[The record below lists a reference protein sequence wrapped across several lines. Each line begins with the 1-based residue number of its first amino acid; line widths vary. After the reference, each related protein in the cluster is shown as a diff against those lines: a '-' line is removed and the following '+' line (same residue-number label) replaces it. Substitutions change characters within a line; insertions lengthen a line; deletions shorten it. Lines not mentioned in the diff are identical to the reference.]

1 MGKRLRKIISILL
14 VIVMIIGMCPNSVV
28 LAKESMDSGMTATST
43 DAEEGI
49 TEDSNTEESDP
60 FIESEKSD
68 TSTETDIQ
76 IDEETYPAFNP
87 EPVIIDGVRISVSA
101 AEGVFPEGASLS
113 VAKVSNAELG
123 AVEEALDVERDETEK
138 VAISYTYDIKV
149 FDKDGNELQ
158 PEEGADVKVSFSMDA
173 VANENL
179 ETNVYHISEDASGS
193 LSADILPTEE
203 DGTTVSAS
211 TDGFSYYTVE
221 FTYDEKQYVM
231 QGDSNVALVDILSF
245 VGITKADGNAAES
258 SDISAVS
265 ISNEELFSASNES
278 GEWIVTAN
286 QAFHTDEW
294 MKVTI
299 DGVEYEIVVTDALQ
313 YVITVTESS
322 MSMSLGVSYMPL
334 TVDHIDIFLH
344 KNNTDSSSIYLASGT
359 INGGTGTITLNTSEP
374 ANYITIIAYASGGM
388 SNGVIHRAL
397 KSSDSFTTAG
407 TVVYVA
413 YNCTI
418 PSADPTYTAP
428 TARSLTYN
436 GSAQTLVNS
445 GSVTSGGTMEYA
457 IGSSNT
463 SAPTSGWSTT
473 APTETNV
480 GTYYVWWRIN
490 ETDGYNAVA
499 AKCLTSSIG
508 QADNPITYAN
518 QTWNY
523 TFATSAQTK
532 NLNQATNAQG
542 TITYSLQSQTGGS
555 YFGFNT
561 STRVLTAAA
570 NTPVGTYT
578 VVIRASADG
587 NTNYKSGTKDSTVT
601 VTIGKN
607 SSSATAPIAANKT
620 YNGSAQTIAAG
631 GSASGGTIYYGLG
644 SSTTSGPSSS
654 SWSTTLPSAT
664 NAGDYYIWYKVTG
677 DSNHND
683 VAATYAAKATISKRT
698 VTPTAPTLTTG
709 TLTYDGTD
717 KTLANAGST
726 TAGGTMYYYVSTSS
740 TTPTFSISTWEQS
753 IDTKTDA
760 GTYYIFWYDYVSD
773 IANNNDTTTDKINS
787 VQSLGSR
794 TIGNATITV
803 NAPNQSYTYTSNPQG
818 TAITATSVNLQ
829 TVTIKYGTVSG
840 TYDLITAPTATNVA
854 DSKTIYYQVTAP
866 NHTTKTGSYTLTIT
880 KANASVTAPAA
891 NTLTYNGSAQA
902 LVTAG
907 STADGTLQYK
917 LGTGGTYSS
926 DIPTATNAGTY
937 TVYYKVVG
945 DANHNDIAEASLEVT
960 IGPKSITPAA
970 NLGLADKYPAG
981 AFPEVTIYD
990 DDLHVAVPSSEYII
1004 SYSNINNPGE
1014 DATVTV
1020 SDRNGGNYTV
1030 ATTTHTYTVEN
1041 GIPTVTVAPRSV
1053 GSIEYNGAAQQL
1065 LANGGTALHGTVY
1078 YAVTTT
1084 ATKPETSAYTITD
1097 PDAIT
1102 GTEVGTYYIWYMV
1115 KGDTGYNDL
1124 YADGDGAYDYATI
1137 TKKDITITAAS
1148 ASKNY
1153 DSTPLT
1159 SNNYTITSG
1168 ELATGDE
1175 ITDITITGTQT
1186 AAGSSNNVAS
1196 GAVIMHG
1203 DTVVTSSYNITYAI
1217 GTLTVNRKA
1226 VTITADDGKWTYN
1239 GASHSIGTFS
1249 VTGMSEDDAHEFTV
1263 TMTTGSKIT
1272 DAGTSS
1278 NVIYLVDG
1286 VLMTTGTAKNIGN
1299 YTVTTADGT
1308 LTVNKADSSITTAPV
1323 AKTLI
1328 YNGSAQELV
1337 DDSDAHFSGGTLQY
1351 RVGTTGDYSDDIPE
1365 RTYAGTYTVYYRLA
1379 GDSNHNDSEGG
1390 SFEVTIQRKTVKV
1403 SGITA
1408 SDKIYD
1414 GTVAATLVYTG
1425 TSFDGIVE
1433 GDTLSVT
1440 ATGTFAAAEGDPGF
1454 KVGEGK
1460 TVNITDLTLSG
1471 VSVSNYVLS
1480 ETGNQSTAAA
1490 DITQKA
1496 LTITADS
1503 DSKPY
1508 DGTALTKNTYTY
1520 TALATGDTIDSV
1532 TVTGSQ
1538 TVVGVSDSVP
1548 SEAVIKHGST
1558 DVSDCYN
1565 ITYANGTLTVTKKA
1579 VTITADSDTKVYDG
1593 TALTKNSYT
1602 NTELGAGDSIENVTI
1617 TGSQTTVGTSNN
1629 VPSNAVIKNAAD
1641 VDVTASYDITYT
1653 NGTLEVIK
1661 KAVTITADSDTKVY
1675 DGTALTKDSVTSD
1688 GLITGDTIDSVTVVG
1703 SQINIGTSDNV
1714 PSNAVIKNAADEDV
1728 TASYEITYEKGTLE
1742 VTKRTLTITAGSD
1755 SKVYD
1760 GTALTKN
1767 SFTADGLATGDSIA
1781 EEDITIT
1788 GSQTVVGSS
1797 DNVASGA
1804 VIKNANSIDVT
1815 ANYEITYNNGTLTVT
1830 QASVTVTI
1838 TGHNNTADYDGEEHS
1853 VSGYDVAISN
1863 TLYTEDDFTFSGTAA
1878 AVCTD
1883 AGTSSMG
1890 LAADQFT
1897 NNNDNFNIT
1906 FNVTDGY
1913 QTITPINA
1921 VVTIVGNSNST
1932 VYDGSEHS
1940 VTGYTATA
1948 CLEGSTTA
1956 TDLYDVA
1963 NDFTFSG
1970 TAAAARTDAGTTN
1983 MGLAADQFVNT
1994 NPNFATVT
2002 FNVTDGYQTIEQIG
2016 EVTVSITGHNDAVEY
2031 DGESHSVSG
2040 YDVEISNPLYTE
2052 SDFTFSGNASAERTD
2067 AGTTNM
2073 GLVESQFTN
2082 TNENF
2087 NTVNFV
2093 ITDGYQTIDPINV
2106 TVTITGNNDTVDYDG
2121 ESHVVT
2127 GYTATADSDLYDVD
2141 EDFTFNGSASASRT
2155 NAGTTDMGL
2164 AAAQFENTDTNFA
2177 TVTFEVIDGYI
2188 TVNKIDATVT
2198 IIGNN
2203 NTVVYDGE
2211 EHTVSGYTAT
2221 ADTDLYNVNTS
2232 FTFTGTATAAQTDV
2246 GTKYMELAA
2255 DQFTNTNENFATV
2268 TFEVTDGYQTITAKS
2283 LTITADS
2290 DSKVYDGTAL
2300 SKDTYTNTELA
2311 EGDSIESVVI
2321 TGSQTN
2327 IGESDNVP
2335 SNAVIK
2341 NGDKDVIANYNITYV
2356 NGKLKVTPKTVTVKA
2371 DNKSKKYGDTDPVC
2385 TATVTGTVGTDT
2397 VDYSFSRATGEDVG
2411 DYTITPSGDATQGN
2425 YAVTYETGKLT
2436 ITKATLAI
2444 EAEAKEKTYGED
2456 DPELTYTISGLQNSD
2471 TEDIM
2476 TGELSRAEG
2485 ENTGTYAIS
2494 QGTVAAGNNYNID
2507 YTGANLTIN
2516 RKEVTVKANDK
2527 TKTYGSP
2534 DPAYN
2539 ATVNGMVSGENA
2551 SDLLTYSFSREV
2563 GDAVGT
2569 YTITPSG
2576 NAVQG
2581 NYTVSY
2587 ETGTLTIGKK
2597 TVTVTAKDKTVTY
2610 GDAPDNDGV
2619 EYSRFA
2625 YDEDES
2631 DLEGTLAYTYSY
2643 SQYGNV
2649 GEYTITPSGLTSEN
2663 YAISFV
2669 NGTLTVEQ
2677 KEVGIEWGETSFTY
2691 DGKSHMPTATATGL
2705 VNGDA
2710 ITVSVSGARTA
2721 ADTGYT
2727 ATATSLT
2734 GAKAGNY
2741 KLPEDKTT
2749 TFSIGKKALTITAD
2763 SDEKEYDGTALTKSS
2778 YTTTA
2783 LIEGESIDSI
2793 TITGS
2798 QTVAGTSSNTPSEAI
2813 IKNAAGGDVTSNYAI
2828 TYVNGTLTVTAK
2840 AVTVMADDKTKVY
2853 GEDDV
2858 DLTAVVS
2865 GTVGEEKP
2873 DYTLSREAG
2882 EKAGEYTITVTAG
2895 DNPNYEV
2902 STVNGIFTIERADI
2916 TVTADNKSKVY
2927 GNADPELTATVTGL
2941 KRNDDETVIDY
2952 TLSRTVGEKAG
2963 TYDITAVGDYVQDNY
2978 NVQYESGLFTITEK
2992 IETAPDIKVAVGDY
3006 TYDGLEKLPEVS
3018 VYDGDTLIPADEYT
3032 VSYSDNTGAG
3042 TATITITDKEGGN
3055 YTVNGETTFII
3066 NKADQDAPEEKAISV
3081 KNATDGTSND
3091 GIIEGV
3097 NDSMEYSTDGGKSW
3111 KSVEEGK
3118 TSIDGLGAG
3127 EVLIRLK
3134 ADKNHNSGAAIT
3146 VTIPAQGDVE
3156 VYLRKIGD
3164 APTITVRN
3172 SKAELAGKLLSD
3184 TEKESIKDGEDV
3196 DIYLTEEDITDSI
3209 SDVDRKL
3216 IESALNDGE
3225 AIGLYLDVNLYKKV
3239 GNAEPVQITDTNG
3252 YSIRLGINLPDI
3264 LVNKD
3269 SKVSRSFR
3277 VLRLHDSSVKEVPSQ
3292 YNGDEKRIDTESDRF
3307 SIFAIVY
3314 KDVTEEKTTTEDT
3327 EKEKTTTE
3335 ESGKNSTE
3343 KPNKEETATE
3353 KKTTPSKVEPY
3364 AKQNDGTNNAN
3375 TGDGT
3380 PIAVIILI
3388 MMLSLGICVAIIRKK
3403 KNHVE

>member
-1 MGKRLRKIISILL
+1 M
-14 VIVMIIGMCPNSVV
+14 
-28 LAKESMDSGMTATST
+28 
-43 DAEEGI
+43 
-49 TEDSNTEESDP
+49 
-60 FIESEKSD
+60 
-68 TSTETDIQ
+68 
-76 IDEETYPAFNP
+76 
-87 EPVIIDGVRISVSA
+87 
-101 AEGVFPEGASLS
+101 
-113 VAKVSNAELG
+113 
-123 AVEEALDVERDETEK
+123 
-138 VAISYTYDIKV
+138 
-149 FDKDGNELQ
+149 
-158 PEEGADVKVSFSMDA
+158 
-173 VANENL
+173 
-179 ETNVYHISEDASGS
+179 
-193 LSADILPTEE
+193 
-203 DGTTVSAS
+203 
-211 TDGFSYYTVE
+211 
-221 FTYDEKQYVM
+221 
-231 QGDSNVALVDILSF
+231 
-245 VGITKADGNAAES
+245 
-258 SDISAVS
+258 
-265 ISNEELFSASNES
+265 
-278 GEWIVTAN
+278 
-286 QAFHTDEW
+286 
-294 MKVTI
+294 
-299 DGVEYEIVVTDALQ
+299 
-313 YVITVTESS
+313 
-322 MSMSLGVSYMPL
+322 
-334 TVDHIDIFLH
+334 
-344 KNNTDSSSIYLASGT
+344 
-359 INGGTGTITLNTSEP
+359 
-374 ANYITIIAYASGGM
+374 
-388 SNGVIHRAL
+388 
-397 KSSDSFTTAG
+397 
-407 TVVYVA
+407 
-413 YNCTI
+413 
-418 PSADPTYTAP
+418 
-428 TARSLTYN
+428 
-436 GSAQTLVNS
+436 
-445 GSVTSGGTMEYA
+445 
-457 IGSSNT
+457 
-463 SAPTSGWSTT
+463 
-473 APTETNV
+473 
-480 GTYYVWWRIN
+480 
-490 ETDGYNAVA
+490 
-499 AKCLTSSIG
+499 
-508 QADNPITYAN
+508 
-518 QTWNY
+518 
-523 TFATSAQTK
+523 
-532 NLNQATNAQG
+532 
-542 TITYSLQSQTGGS
+542 
-555 YFGFNT
+555 
-561 STRVLTAAA
+561 
-570 NTPVGTYT
+570 
-578 VVIRASADG
+578 
-587 NTNYKSGTKDSTVT
+587 
-601 VTIGKN
+601 
-607 SSSATAPIAANKT
+607 
-620 YNGSAQTIAAG
+620 
-631 GSASGGTIYYGLG
+631 
-644 SSTTSGPSSS
+644 
-654 SWSTTLPSAT
+654 
-664 NAGDYYIWYKVTG
+664 
-677 DSNHND
+677 
-683 VAATYAAKATISKRT
+683 
-698 VTPTAPTLTTG
+698 
-709 TLTYDGTD
+709 
-717 KTLANAGST
+717 
-726 TAGGTMYYYVSTSS
+726 
-740 TTPTFSISTWEQS
+740 
-753 IDTKTDA
+753 
-760 GTYYIFWYDYVSD
+760 
-773 IANNNDTTTDKINS
+773 
-787 VQSLGSR
+787 
-794 TIGNATITV
+794 
-803 NAPNQSYTYTSNPQG
+803 
-818 TAITATSVNLQ
+818 
-829 TVTIKYGTVSG
+829 
-840 TYDLITAPTATNVA
+840 
-854 DSKTIYYQVTAP
+854 
-866 NHTTKTGSYTLTIT
+866 
-880 KANASVTAPAA
+880 
-891 NTLTYNGSAQA
+891 
-902 LVTAG
+902 
-907 STADGTLQYK
+907 QYK

-1175 ITDITITGTQT
+1175 ITDITITGTRT
-1186 AAGSSNNVAS
+1186 EAGSSNNVAS

-1226 VTITADDGKWTYN
+1226 VTITADDGEWTYN

-1272 DAGTSS
+1272 DVGTSS

-1508 DGTALTKNTYTY
+1508 DGTALTKNTYTN

-1538 TVVGVSDSVP
+1538 TVVGVSDNVP

-1602 NTELGAGDSIENVTI
+1602 NTELGAGDSIESVTI

-1653 NGTLEVIK
+1653 NGTLEVTK

-1878 AVCTD
+1878 AVRTD

-2016 EVTVSITGHNDAVEY
+2016 EVTVSITGHNDAVDY

-2052 SDFTFSGNASAERTD
+2052 SDFTFSGNASAARTD

-2246 GTKYMELAA
+2246 GTKYMGLAA

-2763 SDEKEYDGTALTKSS
+2763 SDEKEYDGTALTKNS
-2778 YTTTA
+2778 YTSTA

-2853 GEDDV
+2853 GE
-2858 DLTAVVS
+2858 LLH
-2865 GTVGEEKP
+2865 
-2873 DYTLSREAG
+2873 TL
-2882 EKAGEYTITVTAG
+2882 
-2895 DNPNYEV
+2895 
-2902 STVNGIFTIERADI
+2902 
-2916 TVTADNKSKVY
+2916 
-2927 GNADPELTATVTGL
+2927 
-2941 KRNDDETVIDY
+2941 
-2952 TLSRTVGEKAG
+2952 
-2963 TYDITAVGDYVQDNY
+2963 
-2978 NVQYESGLFTITEK
+2978 
-2992 IETAPDIKVAVGDY
+2992 
-3006 TYDGLEKLPEVS
+3006 
-3018 VYDGDTLIPADEYT
+3018 
-3032 VSYSDNTGAG
+3032 
-3042 TATITITDKEGGN
+3042 
-3055 YTVNGETTFII
+3055 
-3066 NKADQDAPEEKAISV
+3066 
-3081 KNATDGTSND
+3081 
-3091 GIIEGV
+3091 
-3097 NDSMEYSTDGGKSW
+3097 ME
-3111 KSVEEGK
+3111 
-3118 TSIDGLGAG
+3118 
-3127 EVLIRLK
+3127 
-3134 ADKNHNSGAAIT
+3134 H
-3146 VTIPAQGDVE
+3146 
-3156 VYLRKIGD
+3156 
-3164 APTITVRN
+3164 
-3172 SKAELAGKLLSD
+3172 
-3184 TEKESIKDGEDV
+3184 
-3196 DIYLTEEDITDSI
+3196 
-3209 SDVDRKL
+3209 
-3216 IESALNDGE
+3216 
-3225 AIGLYLDVNLYKKV
+3225 
-3239 GNAEPVQITDTNG
+3239 
-3252 YSIRLGINLPDI
+3252 
-3264 LVNKD
+3264 
-3269 SKVSRSFR
+3269 
-3277 VLRLHDSSVKEVPSQ
+3277 
-3292 YNGDEKRIDTESDRF
+3292 
-3307 SIFAIVY
+3307 
-3314 KDVTEEKTTTEDT
+3314 
-3327 EKEKTTTE
+3327 
-3335 ESGKNSTE
+3335 
-3343 KPNKEETATE
+3343 
-3353 KKTTPSKVEPY
+3353 
-3364 AKQNDGTNNAN
+3364 
-3375 TGDGT
+3375 
-3380 PIAVIILI
+3380 
-3388 MMLSLGICVAIIRKK
+3388 
-3403 KNHVE
+3403 

>member
-76 IDEETYPAFNP
+76 IDEETYPAFKP

-158 PEEGADVKVSFSMDA
+158 PEKGADVKASFSMDA

-231 QGDSNVALVDILSF
+231 QGDTSVALVDILSF
-245 VGITKADGNAAES
+245 IGITKADGRAAED

-265 ISNEELFSASNES
+265 VSDEELFSASNES

-286 QAFHTDEW
+286 QAFTSTEW
-294 MKVTI
+294 MKVTV
-299 DGVEYEIVVTDALQ
+299 DGVEYEITVTDAAGSYSVTVNAGTIGWYMVGATGGNSNWATPSSVEIQLLNGST
-313 YVITVTESS
+313 VVGSSTVNSNSGTVTISTSDTATNIKLTVKGSGDVIVNTSTHQTEKQEKTMTGSAS
-322 MSMSLGVSYMPL
+322 VGSGSVDCKSTQYPTMYTTVYSCTVSYSVNSL
-334 TVDHIDIFLH
+334 T
-344 KNNTDSSSIYLASGT
+344 T
-359 INGGTGTITLNTSEP
+359 
-374 ANYITIIAYASGGM
+374 
-388 SNGVIHRAL
+388 
-397 KSSDSFTTAG
+397 
-407 TVVYVA
+407 
-413 YNCTI
+413 
-418 PSADPTYTAP
+418 DPTYTAP
-428 TARSLTYN
+428 TAKTLTYN
-436 GSAQTLVNS
+436 GSSQQLVNAA
-445 GSVTSGGTMEYA
+445 TTNGGTLKYVL
-457 IGSSNT
+457 GSDAT
-463 SAPTSGWSTT
+463 TAPTSGWSTT
-473 APTETNV
+473 VPSGTNA
-480 GTYYVWWRIN
+480 GTYYVWYQI
-490 ETDGYNAVA
+490 EAATGYNAVA
-499 AKCLTSSIG
+499 PQCVTASIG
-508 QADNPITYAN
+508 QANNPITYAN
-518 QTWNY
+518 QSWSYN
-523 TFATSAQTK
+523 FATIAQTK

-578 VVIRASADG
+578 VVIRASAGG

-601 VTIGKN
+601 VTIGKT

-740 TTPTFSISTWEQS
+740 TTPTFSISTWKQS

-773 IANNNDTTTDKINS
+773 TANNNDTTTDKINS

-840 TYDLITAPTATNVA
+840 TYDLTTAPTATNVA

-1030 ATTTHTYTVEN
+1030 ETTTHTYTVEN

-1186 AAGSSNNVAS
+1186 EAGSSNNVAS

-1226 VTITADDGKWTYN
+1226 VTITADDGEWTYD
-1239 GASHSIGTFS
+1239 GTSHSVGAFT
-1249 VTGMSEDDAHEFTV
+1249 VTGMSGDDEHEFTV

-1278 NVIYLVDG
+1278 NVIYSVDG

-1390 SFEVTIQRKTVKV
+1390 SFEVTIQQKTVKV

-1460 TVNITDLTLSG
+1460 TVNISALALG
-1471 VSVSNYVLS
+1471 GASVSNYVLAATGQQ
-1480 ETGNQSTAAA
+1480 ETATA
-1490 DITQKA
+1490 DITKKA

-1503 DSKPY
+1503 DEKVY
-1508 DGTALTKNTYTY
+1508 DGTALTKDSYTS
-1520 TALATGDTIDSV
+1520 TAHVTDDVIESV

-1538 TVVGVSDSVP
+1538 TVVGSSDNVP
-1548 SEAVIKHGST
+1548 SNAVIKHGAT
-1558 DVSDCYN
+1558 DVSDCYD
-1565 ITYANGTLTVTKKA
+1565 ITYVNGTLTVTKKV

-1602 NTELGAGDSIENVTI
+1602 NTDLGTGDSIDSVTI
-1617 TGSQTTVGTSNN
+1617 TGSQTVVGTSENVPSNAVIKNADNEDVTASYTITYENGTLEVTKKAVTITADSGTKVYDGTALTRHTYTNTDLAEGDTIESVTFTGSQTVVGTSNN
-1629 VPSNAVIKNAAD
+1629 VPSNAVIKNSAGEN
-1641 VDVTASYDITYT
+1641 VTSSYDITY
-1653 NGTLEVIK
+1653 
-1661 KAVTITADSDTKVY
+1661 A
-1675 DGTALTKDSVTSD
+1675 
-1688 GLITGDTIDSVTVVG
+1688 
-1703 SQINIGTSDNV
+1703 
-1714 PSNAVIKNAADEDV
+1714 
-1728 TASYEITYEKGTLE
+1728 
-1742 VTKRTLTITAGSD
+1742 
-1755 SKVYD
+1755 
-1760 GTALTKN
+1760 
-1767 SFTADGLATGDSIA
+1767 
-1781 EEDITIT
+1781 
-1788 GSQTVVGSS
+1788 
-1797 DNVASGA
+1797 
-1804 VIKNANSIDVT
+1804 
-1815 ANYEITYNNGTLTVT
+1815 NGTLTVT
-1830 QASVTVTI
+1830 KKT
-1838 TGHNNTADYDGEEHS
+1838 
-1853 VSGYDVAISN
+1853 
-1863 TLYTEDDFTFSGTAA
+1863 
-1878 AVCTD
+1878 
-1883 AGTSSMG
+1883 
-1890 LAADQFT
+1890 
-1897 NNNDNFNIT
+1897 
-1906 FNVTDGY
+1906 
-1913 QTITPINA
+1913 
-1921 VVTIVGNSNST
+1921 
-1932 VYDGSEHS
+1932 
-1940 VTGYTATA
+1940 
-1948 CLEGSTTA
+1948 
-1956 TDLYDVA
+1956 
-1963 NDFTFSG
+1963 
-1970 TAAAARTDAGTTN
+1970 
-1983 MGLAADQFVNT
+1983 
-1994 NPNFATVT
+1994 
-2002 FNVTDGYQTIEQIG
+2002 
-2016 EVTVSITGHNDAVEY
+2016 
-2031 DGESHSVSG
+2031 
-2040 YDVEISNPLYTE
+2040 
-2052 SDFTFSGNASAERTD
+2052 
-2067 AGTTNM
+2067 
-2073 GLVESQFTN
+2073 
-2082 TNENF
+2082 
-2087 NTVNFV
+2087 
-2093 ITDGYQTIDPINV
+2093 
-2106 TVTITGNNDTVDYDG
+2106 
-2121 ESHVVT
+2121 
-2127 GYTATADSDLYDVD
+2127 
-2141 EDFTFNGSASASRT
+2141 
-2155 NAGTTDMGL
+2155 
-2164 AAAQFENTDTNFA
+2164 
-2177 TVTFEVIDGYI
+2177 
-2188 TVNKIDATVT
+2188 
-2198 IIGNN
+2198 
-2203 NTVVYDGE
+2203 
-2211 EHTVSGYTAT
+2211 
-2221 ADTDLYNVNTS
+2221 
-2232 FTFTGTATAAQTDV
+2232 
-2246 GTKYMELAA
+2246 
-2255 DQFTNTNENFATV
+2255 
-2268 TFEVTDGYQTITAKS
+2268 

-2300 SKDTYTNTELA
+2300 TKNSYTNTALGSGDTIESVTVTGSQTAAGSSDNVPSTAVIKHGDTDVTSSYEITYANGTLTVTAKPVTITAGSDSKIYDGTALTKNTYTNTGLA
-2311 EGDSIESVVI
+2311 EDETITSVTV

-2327 IGESDNVP
+2327 VGESNNVP
-2335 SNAVIK
+2335 SAAVIK
-2341 NGDKDVIANYNITYV
+2341 HDETDVTANYDITYV
-2356 NGKLKVTPKTVTVKA
+2356 NGTLTVNAKTVTVTA
-2371 DNKSKKYGDTDPVC
+2371 DNKSKGYGEADPEF
-2385 TATVTGTVGTDT
+2385 TATVAGLVGTDT
-2397 VDYSFSRATGEDVG
+2397 VNYTLSRAVGEDIG
-2411 DYTITPSGDATQGN
+2411 EYTITAAGAATQGN
-2425 YAVTYETGKLT
+2425 YSITYETGKLT
-2436 ITKATLAI
+2436 IGKATLTI
-2444 EAEAKEKTYGED
+2444 TAEEKEKTYGED
-2456 DPELTYTISGLQNSD
+2456 DPALTYAVSGLKNGD
-2471 TEDIM
+2471 TEDIV
-2476 TGELSRAEG
+2476 TGALARSAG
-2485 ENTGTYAIS
+2485 EDVGTYAINR
-2494 QGTVAAGNNYNID
+2494 GTISAGDNYNIN
-2507 YTGANLTIN
+2507 YVGANLTIN
-2516 RKEVTVKANDK
+2516 RKVVTVKANDK
-2527 TKTYGSP
+2527 SKTYGEA
-2534 DPAYN
+2534 DPTFT
-2539 ATVNGMVSGENA
+2539 ATVTGMANGELASEKLSYTITRTAGEN
-2551 SDLLTYSFSREV
+2551 
-2563 GDAVGT
+2563 VGT
-2569 YTITPSG
+2569 YTITPNG
-2576 NAVQG
+2576 AAEQG
-2581 NYTVSY
+2581 NYSVTF
-2587 ETGTLTIGKK
+2587 ETGTLTIGRRSVTATITGHNNTTVYDASEHSESGYDVSFSDDLYNAAYFMFNGTASAVRTDVGTTNMGLASSQFTNTNDNFEVTFNVTDGYQRITKATNAA
-2597 TVTVTAKDKTVTY
+2597 TVTLVDWTYGKTANEPVVTADFGADTAV
-2610 GDAPDNDGV
+2610 
-2619 EYSRFA
+2619 
-2625 YDEDES
+2625 
-2631 DLEGTLAYTYSY
+2631 YTYYTDEACTSKT
-2643 SQYGNV
+2643 GTTAEEGGAAAE
-2649 GEYTITPSGLTSEN
+2649 GEKPTQAGTYYVKAEIIGTDN
-2663 YAISFV
+2663 YAAASDSISF
-2669 NGTLTVEQ
+2669 NIN
-2677 KEVGIEWGETSFTY
+2677 K
-2691 DGKSHMPTATATGL
+2691 
-2705 VNGDA
+2705 
-2710 ITVSVSGARTA
+2710 
-2721 ADTGYT
+2721 AD
-2727 ATATSLT
+2727 
-2734 GAKAGNY
+2734 
-2741 KLPEDKTT
+2741 
-2749 TFSIGKKALTITAD
+2749 ITITAD
-2763 SDEKEYDGTALTKSS
+2763 DKSGKYKEDIVTLTWQVGGDYIEGDELGITAA
-2778 YTTTA
+2778 TTA
-2783 LIEGESIDSI
+2783 TNTSPVGEYPI
-2793 TITGS
+2793 TLS
-2798 QTVAGTSSNTPSEAI
+2798 WNE
-2813 IKNAAGGDVTSNYAI
+2813 NLNYKAEI
-2828 TYVNGTLTVTAK
+2828 VNGTYTITKTDLTVTASAYTGIYDGEEHSITVDVDGNTE
-2840 AVTVMADDKTKVY
+2840 AVVYYSDATELTADNYNTIGSLTAPTRKDAGVTTVYYYVSTGNYSPDPVRGSKDITITKKSATITADNGSKVY
-2853 GEDDV
+2853 GEADPE
-2858 DLTAVVS
+2858 LTAVVS
-2865 GTVGEEKP
+2865 GTVGGEEL
-2873 DYTLSREAG
+2873 DFTLAREAG
-2882 EKAGEYTITVTAG
+2882 EDAKDYTITVTDG
-2895 DNPNYEV
+2895 DNPNYDV
-2902 STVNGIFTIERADI
+2902 STVNGTFTINRADV
-2916 TVTADNKSKVY
+2916 TVAADDKSKNY
-2927 GNADPELTATVTGL
+2927 GDEEPELTATITGL
-2941 KRNDDETVIDY
+2941 KRNDNENVIDY
-2952 TLSRTVGEKAG
+2952 TLSRVAGENVGN
-2963 TYDITAVGDYVQDNY
+2963 YDITAIGDSTQGNY
-2978 NVQYESGLFTITEK
+2978 NIQFASGTLTITEK
-2992 IETAPDIKVAVGDY
+2992 KVNTPEIKVAVGEY
-3006 TYDGLEKLPEVS
+3006 IYDGTDKLPEIS
-3018 VYDGDTLIPADEYT
+3018 VYDGNTLIPVDEYD
-3032 VSYSDNTGAG
+3032 VNYSDNKDAG
-3042 TATITITDKEGGN
+3042 TATVTITDKEGGN
-3055 YTVNGETTFII
+3055 YTVNGEATFII
-3066 NKADQDAPEEKAISV
+3066 KKADQDAPDENTISV
-3081 KNATDGTSND
+3081 KNTTDETSKD
-3091 GIIEGV
+3091 GVIEGV
-3097 NDSMEYSTDGGKSW
+3097 NDSMEYSTDGGKTW

-3127 EVLIRLK
+3127 EVMIRLK
-3134 ADKNHNSGAAIT
+3134 EDKNHNPGASVT
-3146 VTIPAQGDVE
+3146 VTVPAQGDVE

-3172 SKAELAGKLLSD
+3172 SKAELADKLLSD
-3184 TEKESIKDGEDV
+3184 TEKDSVKAGADV

-3209 SDVDRKL
+3209 SDSDKKL
-3216 IESALNDGE
+3216 IENALNDGE
-3225 AIGLYLDVNLYKKV
+3225 VAGLYLDVNLYKKV

-3252 YSIRLGINLPDI
+3252 YSIKLGINLPDNLI
-3264 LVNKD
+3264 NKD
-3269 SKVSRSFR
+3269 SKVTRSYR
-3277 VLRLHDSSVKEVPSQ
+3277 VLRLHAGSVKEVTSS
-3292 YNGDEKRIDTESDRF
+3292 YNNSEKIVDTESDRF
-3307 SIFAIVY
+3307 SIFAIIY
-3314 KDVTEEKTTTEDT
+3314 KDVTEEKTTTEDP

-3335 ESGKNSTE
+3335 EPEKTTTEEPNTEEPTTE
-3343 KPNKEETATE
+3343 KES
-3353 KKTTPSKVEPY
+3353 TPAKVTPPE
-3364 AKQNDGTNNAN
+3364 KQNNENNNAN

-3388 MMLSLGICVAIIRKK
+3388 MSLSLGGCAVIIRRKR
-3403 KNHVE
+3403 KNSTE